1 MRKDAYKHT
10 PEWGKYKA
18 LRAVG
23 WTSFG
28 VGVTATLVG
37 GYLYLFVANTHGSDS
52 SRPLLIPFYT
62 GLGLT
67 AASVP
72 ILVSAYHY
80 RNKAKKIGMNMGMT
94 RLSTPSVGQN
104 MSYAPAMSLILT
116 F

>member
-1 MRKDAYKHT
+1 MKDAYKNT

-23 WTSFG
+23 WTTFG
-28 VGVTATLVG
+28 VGVTATGVG
-37 GYLYLFVANTHGSDS
+37 GFLYLALSSINGSEKAQPGAIVFFS
-52 SRPLLIPFYT
+52 

-67 AASVP
+67 AASIP

-80 RNKAKKIGMNMGMT
+80 RNKAKKIDMSMSVT
-94 RLSTPSVGQN
+94 QISTPTINQN
-104 MSYAPAMSLILT
+104 LSYTPAMNFTIT